1 MSRGR
6 SRFLQQDVTRALR
19 AVMAAGLG
27 VRGVAIDRT
36 TGDFVVITGDHA
48 EVPAGDLS
56 ESTALEAWRANR
68 GAR

>member
-19 AVMAAGLG
+19 AVVAAGLG
-27 VRGVAIDRT
+27 VRGVAIERT
-36 TGDFVVITGDHA
+36 TGNFVVMTGDHA
-48 EVPAGDLS
+48 EVPAGDIS
-56 ESTALEAWRANR
+56 QWTALDAWRANR